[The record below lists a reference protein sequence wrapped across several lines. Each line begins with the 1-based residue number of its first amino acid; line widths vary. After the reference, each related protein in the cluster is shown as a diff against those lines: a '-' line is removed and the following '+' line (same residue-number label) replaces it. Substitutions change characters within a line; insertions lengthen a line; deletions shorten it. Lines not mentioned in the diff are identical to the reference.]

1 MQYAFC
7 QKKKNQLI
15 IYFCNCYLRDDCFFF
30 SFATELSKAQKT
42 FAKDLREFNF
52 ECIDQQT
59 DDEITIGKFKKK
71 LSVPLY

>member
-1 MQYAFC
+1 M
-7 QKKKNQLI
+7 I
-15 IYFCNCYLRDDCFFF
+15 VFF

>member
-1 MQYAFC
+1 MQYAFR
-7 QKKKNQLI
+7 QKKKNQSI
-15 IYFCNCYLRDDCFFF
+15 IYFCNCYLSDDCFF